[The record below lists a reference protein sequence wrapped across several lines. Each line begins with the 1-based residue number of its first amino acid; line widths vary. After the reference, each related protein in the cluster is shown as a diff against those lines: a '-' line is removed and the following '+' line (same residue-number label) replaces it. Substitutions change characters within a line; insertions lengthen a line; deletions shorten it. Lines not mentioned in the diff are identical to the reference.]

1 MYKFARL
8 VTAVALA
15 AASSFAS
22 ASVITDIYNPPSTTT
37 VAVGSPFVF
46 MHDLTDNLPPYVVGF
61 DAITSALLSIRLQDT
76 GGANNGAETFTFRLN
91 FDGSLLFTGSDIP
104 NGNTDFPGLAVTSA
118 PLAALSS
125 TGKLA
130 LTIAAQS
137 GDFRFVSST
146 LTANVV
152 DGVAPPTSV
161 PEPFS
166 VALLGIGLA
175 GVAASRRKR

>member
-1 MYKFARL
+1 MYKFAKL
-8 VTAVALA
+8 LGAIAF
-15 AASSFAS
+15 AASSSLAS
-22 ASVITDIYNPPSTTT
+22 ASVMTDVFSLPATTT
-37 VAVGSPFVF
+37 VTVQNPFIYT
-46 MHDLTDNLPPYVVGF
+46 HDLTDNLPPYVPGF
-61 DAITSALLSIRLQDT
+61 DSISSAMLSIRLMDNGPQN
-76 GGANNGAETFTFRLN
+76 GGLEDFTFRLN
-91 FDGSLLFTGSDIP
+91 FDGSLLFMGSNIT
-104 NGNTDFPGLAVTSA
+104 NGNTDYSPLAVTSG

-152 DGVAPPTSV
+152 EGVVTPTGV

-166 VALLGIGLA
+166 IALLGVGLA
-175 GVAASRRKR
+175 GVAASRRKA